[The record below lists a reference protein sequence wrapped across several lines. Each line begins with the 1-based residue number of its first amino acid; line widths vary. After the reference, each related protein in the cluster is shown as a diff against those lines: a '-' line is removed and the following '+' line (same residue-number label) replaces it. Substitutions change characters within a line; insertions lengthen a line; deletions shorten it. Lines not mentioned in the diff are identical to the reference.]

1 MMQGTELQRFP
12 RVAYFCM
19 EFALHEDLPI
29 YAGGLGVLAGDYLKS
44 AGDLGL
50 PIVGIGILWRQGYT
64 KQKIDRD
71 GRPYDQYPEVSC
83 SAVQDTGVRVKVNLK
98 GREVTCRVSRVE
110 AYRNAPLYLLDV
122 NLPENGEPW
131 LTDRL
136 YGCAGDD
143 RIAQEVILGVGGVRA
158 LRALGIAVDVYHFNE
173 GHAVLAGLELI
184 REKMIQGQNF
194 GQAWQATRRE
204 VVFTTHTPVP
214 AGNETHH
221 LGALAYVG
229 GSLDLQR
236 EQIVAIGGE
245 PFNMT
250 VAGLRLSRMT
260 NAVSRLHAET
270 SKIMWSGVSGAA
282 PIVPVTN
289 GVHPGTWQ
297 DPAIAR
303 AFTAGEDLWLPHQ
316 EAKRNLLAL
325 VHARTGR
332 NLPADGLLI
341 GFARRAAPYKRGD
354 LLFRRPE
361 LVEPLFAAGRLQLIL
376 AGKAHPADGIGKEI
390 IAKMVRAAQR
400 YPKAVVFLEDYDLTL
415 GKALTRGCDVWLNN
429 PRRPLEASGTSGMKA
444 AMNGVLNLSVLD
456 GWWPEGCRH
465 GQTGW
470 QIGRGQTDSPDQDER
485 DAADL
490 YAVLS
495 HEVLPAFEGEHSRW
509 EWMMRNSIEMAQEFS
524 SHRMLADYCRLM
536 YAESGDKQASA

>member
-1 MMQGTELQRFP
+1 MQGTESQGFP

-50 PIVGIGILWRQGYT
+50 PVVGIGILWRQGYT
-64 KQKIDRD
+64 RQRIGQD
-71 GRPYDQYPEVSC
+71 GRPYDQYPEMSC
-83 SAVQDTGVRVKVNLK
+83 PAVQDTGVRVKVDLK
-98 GREVTCRVSRVE
+98 GNVVTCRVSRVE

-122 NLPENGEPW
+122 DLPENNEPW

-136 YGCAGDD
+136 YGNTGDD
-143 RIAQEVILGVGGVRA
+143 RIAQEIILGVGGVRA
-158 LRALGIAVDVYHFNE
+158 LRALGITVDVYHFNE

-184 REKMIQGQNF
+184 REKMAHGQNF
-194 GQAWQATRRE
+194 GQAWQATRHE

-221 LGALAYVG
+221 LGALTYVG
-229 GSLDLQR
+229 GSLGLLR

-250 VAGLRLSRMT
+250 VAGLRLSRVA

-270 SKIMWSGVSGAA
+270 TRTMWNGVNEAA
-282 PIVPVTN
+282 PIIPVTN

-303 AFTAGEDLWLPHQ
+303 AFTTGTDLWLPHQ
-316 EAKRNLLAL
+316 EAKQALLAS
-325 VHARTGR
+325 VRARTGFSPPP
-332 NLPADGLLI
+332 NGLLL

-354 LLFRRPE
+354 LIFRHPE

-376 AGKAHPADGIGKEI
+376 AGKAHPADGIGKDI
-390 IAKMVRAAQR
+390 IARMVQTAQR
-400 YPKAVVFLEDYDLTL
+400 YPGAVVFLEDYDLAL
-415 GKALTRGCDVWLNN
+415 GRALTRGCDVWLNN

-465 GQTGW
+465 NKTGW
-470 QIGRGQTDSPDQDER
+470 RIGQGHTDAPDQDER

-490 YAVLS
+490 YAVLLQ
-495 HEVLPAFEGEHSRW
+495 EVLPIFEENRPRW
-509 EWMMRNSIEMAQEFS
+509 EWMMRNSIEMAQGFS
-524 SHRMLADYCRLM
+524 SHRMLADYYRLM
-536 YAESGDKQASA
+536 YTEPSDERASA